1 MVLIRARLYGGPWDG
16 RMVCID
22 VRDGQNPPEF
32 SDFGYSRR
40 YPKSL
45 APLRIYRRAA
55 RDPWNS
61 QVWDYVADPPGDPLI
76 GHQQSSR
83 DPFMTRRR

>member
-16 RMVCID
+16 RMVSID
-22 VRDGQNPPEF
+22 VKDGQNPPEYR
-32 SDFGYSRR
+32 DFGYSRR
-40 YPKSL
+40 DPKSL
-45 APLRIYRRAA
+45 APLHIYRRAA

-61 QVWDYVADPPGDPLI
+61 RVWDYVADTPEDSLI
-76 GHQQSSR
+76 GHRRSSR

>member
-1 MVLIRARLYGGPWDG
+1 MVLIKARLYGGPLDG

-22 VRDGQNPPEF
+22 VEDGQNPPELSYF
-32 SDFGYSRR
+32 DYSRR
-40 YPKSL
+40 DPISV
-45 APLRIYRRAA
+45 APLHLYRRAA

-61 QVWDYVADPPGDPLI
+61 RVWDYVADTPEDPLI
-76 GHQQSSR
+76 GHQRLSR

>member
-22 VRDGQNPPEF
+22 VKDGQDPPEF
-32 SDFGYSRR
+32 GEFAYSRR
-40 YPKSL
+40 DPKSL
-45 APLRIYRRAA
+45 APLQIYRRAA

-61 QVWDYVADPPGDPLI
+61 RVWDYVAETPGSALI
-76 GHQQSSR
+76 GRQQSIR

>member
-16 RMVCID
+16 RMVRID
-22 VRDGQNPPEF
+22 VKDGQNPPEF
-32 SDFGYSRR
+32 GEIGYSRR
-40 YPKSL
+40 GSKSPV
-45 APLRIYRRAA
+45 PLHLYRRAA

-61 QVWDYVADPPGDPLI
+61 RVWDYVAEASEDPAI
-76 GHQQSSR
+76 GHPQSSG

>member
-1 MVLIRARLYGGPWDG
+1 MVLVRARLYGGPWDG

-22 VRDGQNPPEF
+22 VKDGQDPPDF
-32 SDFGYSRR
+32 GDFGYPRR
-40 YPKSL
+40 DPKTQV
-45 APLRIYRRAA
+45 PVQIYRRAA

-61 QVWDYVADPPGDPLI
+61 RVWDYVADRPEDTLI
-76 GHQQSSR
+76 GHQRSSR